1 MRRREFIAGMKLPHR
16 RQVLRLAA
24 GATVLPAFVR
34 LAKAQAYPARPVRI
48 IVPFAPAGT
57 TDIVARLIA
66 QWLSE
71 RLGQQFVIENRPG
84 GAANPGTEA
93 VVHAAPD
100 GYTLLSINVTAA
112 INATLFEKL
121 SFNFIRDIAPV
132 ANIIRV
138 ANVMVVH
145 PSFPAKTIPELIAYA
160 KANPGRISL
169 ASAGI
174 GSSNHLA
181 GELFKVMAGVDLNHV
196 PYRGGGPAVADLL
209 GGQVDVTFAVVAT
222 VIEYIRAGKLRALA
236 VTSITRQEVLPD
248 VPPMAEFLTGYEAMD
263 WYGLF
268 APKNTSDEIIGKLN
282 NEINSVLA
290 DPKMKGRLVDL
301 GGTVVPGSPFDFE
314 RLVAEDTE
322 KWSKV
327 IRTAGIKVE

>member
-1 MRRREFIAGMKLPHR
+1 MKLPHR
-16 RQVLRLAA
+16 RQFLHLAA
-24 GATVLPAFVR
+24 GATVLPPLVCSAS
-34 LAKAQAYPARPVRI
+34 AQAYPARPVRI

-84 GAANPGTEA
+84 GAANPGIEA
-93 VVHAAPD
+93 VVHAPPD
-100 GYTLLSINVTAA
+100 GYTLLSVNVTAA
-112 INATLFEKL
+112 INATLFDKL

-138 ANVMVVH
+138 ANVLVVN
-145 PSFPAKTIPELIAYA
+145 PSFPAKTVPELIAYA
-160 KANPGRISL
+160 KANPGRITL
-169 ASAGI
+169 ASAGV

-181 GELFKVMAGVDLNHV
+181 GELFKVMAGVNLTHV

-222 VIEYIRAGKLRALA
+222 VIEYIKSGRLRALA
-236 VTSITRQEVLPD
+236 VTSTTRQDVLPD
-248 VPPMAEFLTGYEAMD
+248 IPPMAEFLAGYEAMD
-263 WYGLF
+263 WYGVF
-268 APKNTSDEIIGKLN
+268 APKNTSDEIVGKLN
-282 NEINSVLA
+282 SEINAVLA
-290 DPKMKGRLVDL
+290 DPKMKGRLADL
-301 GGTVVPGSPFDFE
+301 GGTVAPGSRFDLQS
-314 RLVAEDTE
+314 LVADDTE

-327 IRTAGIKVE
+327 IRAAGIKVE

>member
-1 MRRREFIAGMKLPHR
+1 MKLSHR
-16 RQVLRLAA
+16 RQFLHLAA
-24 GATVLPAFVR
+24 GATVLPALVR
-34 LAKAQAYPARPVRI
+34 LARAQVYPVRPVRI

-57 TDIVARLIA
+57 TDIVARIIA

-84 GAANPGTEA
+84 GGGNPGTEA
-93 VVHAAPD
+93 VVHAPPD

-112 INATLFEKL
+112 INATLFDKL
-121 SFNFIRDIAPV
+121 SFNFIRDIAPI

-138 ANVMVVH
+138 ANVLVVN
-145 PSFPAKTIPELIAYA
+145 PSFPAKTVPEFIAYA

-181 GELFKVMAGVDLNHV
+181 GELFKAMAGVSLNHV

-222 VIEYIRAGKLRALA
+222 VIEYIKSGKLRALA
-236 VTSITRQEVLPD
+236 VTSTTRQDVLPD
-248 VPPMAEFLTGYEAMD
+248 IPPMAEFLAGYEAMD

-268 APKNTSDEIIGKLN
+268 APKNTSDEVIGKLN
-282 NEINSVLA
+282 NEINAALA
-290 DPKMKGRLVDL
+290 DPKMKGRLADL
-301 GGTVVPGSPFDFE
+301 GGTVAPGSPFDLQ
-314 RLVAEDTE
+314 RLVADDTE

-327 IRTAGIKVE
+327 IRAAGIKVE

>member
-1 MRRREFIAGMKLPHR
+1 MKLSHR
-16 RQVLRLAA
+16 RQFLHLAA
-24 GATVLPAFVR
+24 GATVPLALVR
-34 LAKAQAYPARPVRI
+34 SARAQTYPARPVRI

-57 TDIVARLIA
+57 TDIVARIIA

-84 GAANPGTEA
+84 GGGNPGTEA
-93 VVHAAPD
+93 VVHASPD

-112 INATLFEKL
+112 INATLFDKL

-138 ANVMVVH
+138 ANVLVVN
-145 PSFPAKTIPELIAYA
+145 PSFPAKTVPELIAYA
-160 KANPGRISL
+160 KANPGRITL

-181 GELFKVMAGVDLNHV
+181 GELFKVMAGVSLNHV

-222 VIEYIRAGKLRALA
+222 VIEYIKAGRLRALA
-236 VTSITRQEVLPD
+236 VTSTTRQDVLPE
-248 VPPMAEFLTGYEAMD
+248 VPPMAEFLAGYEAMD

-268 APKNTSDEIIGKLN
+268 APRNTSDEIIGKLN
-282 NEINSVLA
+282 NEINAALA
-290 DPKMKGRLVDL
+290 DPKMKGRLADL
-301 GGTVVPGSPFDFE
+301 GGTVAPGSPFNLE
-314 RLVAEDTE
+314 RLVADDTE

>member
-1 MRRREFIAGMKLPHR
+1 VELPHR
-16 RQVLRLAA
+16 RQFLHLAA
-24 GATVLPAFVR
+24 GAALLPALVR
-34 LAKAQAYPARPVRI
+34 LARAQAYPARPVRI

-57 TDIVARLIA
+57 TDIVARLMA

-84 GAANPGTEA
+84 GAGNPGIEA
-93 VVHAAPD
+93 VVHASPD
-100 GYTLLSINVTAA
+100 GYTLLSVNVTAA
-112 INATLFEKL
+112 INATLFDKL
-121 SFNFIRDIAPV
+121 SFNFIRDIAPI

-145 PSFPAKTIPELIAYA
+145 PSFPAKTIPEFIAYA

-181 GELFKVMAGVDLNHV
+181 GELFKAMAGISLNHV
-196 PYRGGGPAVADLL
+196 PYRGGGPAIADLL
-209 GGQVDVTFAVVAT
+209 GGQVDATFAVLPTA
-222 VIEYIRAGKLRALA
+222 IGYITSGKLRALA
-236 VTSITRQEVLPD
+236 VTSTTRQDVLPD
-248 VPPMAEFLTGYEAMD
+248 IPPVAEFLTGYEAMD

-268 APKNTSDEIIGKLN
+268 APRNTSDEIIRKLN
-282 NEINSVLA
+282 NEIDAALA
-290 DPKMKGRLVDL
+290 DPKMKGRLADL
-301 GGTVVPGSPFDFE
+301 GGAVAPGSPLDFE
-314 RLVAEDTE
+314 RLVADDTE

-327 IRTAGIKVE
+327 IRAAGIKVE

>member
-24 GATVLPAFVR
+24 GATVLPALVR
-34 LAKAQAYPARPVRI
+34 LAKAQAYPSRPVRI

-112 INATLFEKL
+112 INATLFDKL
-121 SFNFIRDIAPV
+121 SFKFIRDIAPV

-160 KANPGRISL
+160 KGNPGRISL

-222 VIEYIRAGKLRALA
+222 VIEYVKAGKLRALA
-236 VTSITRQEVLPD
+236 VTSTTRQEVLPD

-282 NEINSVLA
+282 NEINSALA

-314 RLVAEDTE
+314 RLVADDTE

>member
-16 RQVLRLAA
+16 RQFLHLTA
-24 GATVLPAFVR
+24 GITALPALVR
-34 LAKAQAYPARPVRI
+34 SARAQAYPARPVRI

-84 GAANPGTEA
+84 GAGNPGIEA
-93 VVHAAPD
+93 VVHASPD
-100 GYTLLSINVTAA
+100 GYTLLSVNVTAA
-112 INATLFEKL
+112 INATLFDKL
-121 SFNFIRDIAPV
+121 GYNFIRDVAPI

-145 PSFPAKTIPELIAYA
+145 PSFPAKTVPEFIAYA

-181 GELFKVMAGVDLNHV
+181 GELFKVMSGISLNHV
-196 PYRGGGPAVADLL
+196 PYRGGGPAIADLL
-209 GGQVDVTFAVVAT
+209 GGQVDVTFAVLPTA
-222 VIEYIRAGKLRALA
+222 IGYIKAGTLRALA
-236 VTSITRQEVLPD
+236 VTSTTRQDVLPD
-248 VPPMAEFLTGYEAMD
+248 IPPVAEFLTGYDATD

-268 APKNTSDEIIGKLN
+268 APKNTPDEIIGRLN
-282 NEINSVLA
+282 NEINAALS
-290 DPKMKGRLVDL
+290 DPKMKGRLTDL
-301 GGTVVPGSPFDFE
+301 GGTAAPGSPSDLQ
-314 RLVAEDTE
+314 RLVADDTE

-327 IRTAGIKVE
+327 IRAAGIKVD

>member
-1 MRRREFIAGMKLPHR
+1 MKLSHR
-16 RQVLRLAA
+16 RQFLHLAA
-24 GATVLPAFVR
+24 GATVLPALVR
-34 LAKAQAYPARPVRI
+34 LARAQVYPVRPVRI

-57 TDIVARLIA
+57 TDIVARIIA

-84 GAANPGTEA
+84 GGGNPGTEA
-93 VVHAAPD
+93 VVHAPPD

-112 INATLFEKL
+112 INASLFDKL
-121 SFNFIRDIAPV
+121 SFNFIRDIAPI

-138 ANVMVVH
+138 ANVLVVN
-145 PSFPAKTIPELIAYA
+145 PSFPAKTVPEFIAYA

-181 GELFKVMAGVDLNHV
+181 GELFKAMAGVSLNHV

-222 VIEYIRAGKLRALA
+222 VIEYIKSGRLRALA
-236 VTSITRQEVLPD
+236 VTSTTRQDVLPNI
-248 VPPMAEFLTGYEAMD
+248 PPMAEFLAGYEAMD

-268 APKNTSDEIIGKLN
+268 APKNTSDEVIGKLN
-282 NEINSVLA
+282 NEINAALA
-290 DPKMKGRLVDL
+290 DPKMKGRLADL
-301 GGTVVPGSPFDFE
+301 GGTVAPGSPFDLQ
-314 RLVAEDTE
+314 RLVADDTE

-327 IRTAGIKVE
+327 IRAAGIKVE